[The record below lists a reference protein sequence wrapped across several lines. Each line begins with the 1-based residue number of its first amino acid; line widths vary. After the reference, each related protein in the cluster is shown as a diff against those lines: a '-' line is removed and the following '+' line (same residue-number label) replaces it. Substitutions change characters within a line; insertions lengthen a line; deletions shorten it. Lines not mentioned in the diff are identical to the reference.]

1 MLVHVPAF
9 SVVEHSGDT
18 PPYQITDSSGT
29 VEESVS
35 AFLRDLIASDRSPAT
50 VKTYVFALCAWLN
63 FLHSRCKSWQSATR
77 EELRDYV
84 LFLRSAE
91 NPYRFRH
98 RPGAPEPG
106 GVNPRTG
113 KPYLA
118 AGYKPAT
125 INHRLSVIHSFYAF
139 QQHVTQDQTFALS
152 LVDRRRNAHHNPLE
166 PWPQHRRGLYR
177 QRQPKR
183 VPRALTDELWAE
195 VFDALQHDRD
205 RAILC
210 LLVSSGSRAQEL
222 LSMKG
227 GDVDW
232 GQQRVRLIC
241 KGTRDESWVAASPE
255 FFRWLAAYLTAR
267 CPLTPNSPLWVTLRK
282 PQRPLGYTA
291 LRAILTR
298 VNERLGTNITAHDFR
313 HTCALRLAS
322 DPVISLVDIQTHLRH
337 RHITTTEAYLVAQP
351 DEVIKRLQARPSDRS
366 AEKPAVAGW
375 EYDANDLDLLLGNG
389 GRNS

>member
-18 PPYQITDSSGT
+18 PPYQITDNSGT

-113 KPYLA
+113 KPSLA

-139 QQHVTQDQTFALS
+139 Q
-152 LVDRRRNAHHNPLE
+152 
-166 PWPQHRRGLYR
+166 
-177 QRQPKR
+177 
-183 VPRALTDELWAE
+183 
-195 VFDALQHDRD
+195 
-205 RAILC
+205 
-210 LLVSSGSRAQEL
+210 
-222 LSMKG
+222 
-227 GDVDW
+227 
-232 GQQRVRLIC
+232 
-241 KGTRDESWVAASPE
+241 
-255 FFRWLAAYLTAR
+255 
-267 CPLTPNSPLWVTLRK
+267 
-282 PQRPLGYTA
+282 
-291 LRAILTR
+291 
-298 VNERLGTNITAHDFR
+298 
-313 HTCALRLAS
+313 
-322 DPVISLVDIQTHLRH
+322 
-337 RHITTTEAYLVAQP
+337 
-351 DEVIKRLQARPSDRS
+351 
-366 AEKPAVAGW
+366 
-375 EYDANDLDLLLGNG
+375 
-389 GRNS
+389 

>member
-1 MLVHVPAF
+1 MLVHVPVF
-9 SVVEHSGDT
+9 TVVERPDDI
-18 PPYQITDSSGT
+18 PPYQITENSGT
-29 VEESVS
+29 VEEGVS

-50 VKTYVFALCAWLN
+50 VMTYAFALCSWLN
-63 FLHSRCKSWQSATR
+63 FLHSHGKAWQRATH

-91 NPYRFRH
+91 NPYRVRH
-98 RPGAPEPG
+98 RTSSPEPG
-106 GVNPRTG
+106 TVNPRTG

-118 AGYKPAT
+118 AGYKPST

-139 QQHVTQDQTFALS
+139 QQHVTRDQTFALS

-166 PWPQHRRGLYR
+166 PWPRRKRGLYR

-222 LSMKG
+222 LGMKG
-227 GDVDW
+227 TDVDW
-232 GQQRVRLIC
+232 GGQRVRLIS
-241 KGTRDESWVAASPE
+241 KGTRDEAWVAASPE
-255 FFRWLAAYLTAR
+255 FFRWLAAYLTER
-267 CPLTPNSPLWVTLRK
+267 SPLTPGSMLWVTLRR
-282 PQRPLGYTA
+282 PERPLGYTA

-298 VNERLGTNITAHDFR
+298 INEKLGTNITAHDFR

-322 DPVISLVDIQTHLRH
+322 DSSISLVDIQTHLRH

-351 DEVIKRLQARPSDRS
+351 DEVIKRLQARHPDRS
-366 AEKPAVAGW
+366 EEKPTVAGW
-375 EYDANDLDLLLGNG
+375 EYDSDDLDLLLGSG
-389 GRNS
+389 GRES